1 MQLIGIISLFLV
13 GLCGSEYILSKK
25 RALTTFRLRQRGG
38 LCQMR
43 GSMEG
48 WKDSTQEGLLIVR
61 IFIFDNS
68 YNYPGSCHRNKYY
81 INGHGFHNFASFL
94 VIGFA
99 FRWINVMSKRGEG
112 NRKNA

>member
-1 MQLIGIISLFLV
+1 MQLIRNDLLVLV
-13 GLCGSEYILSKK
+13 GLGGSERLSLKE
-25 RALTTFRLRQRGG
+25 RVRVVTRTDFRIRQLGG

-81 INGHGFHNFASFL
+81 INGHGFHNFTSFL
-94 VIGFA
+94 
-99 FRWINVMSKRGEG
+99 FRDSCLGG
-112 NRKNA
+112 